1 MTLHDLVMLPYA
13 GEHLVL
19 SHYAIS
25 SRSNRPKSR
34 KWPKPRFWPFGS
46 FKNAILLSLSDPS
59 SAGNFAQSWKTFNT
73 ITICNI
79 KSIQQTKL
87 EKMA

>member
-1 MTLHDLVMLPYA
+1 MQIAERTSVNYCGPATTIYYCKNL
-13 GEHLVL
+13 
-19 SHYAIS
+19 
-25 SRSNRPKSR
+25 
-34 KWPKPRFWPFGS
+34 FWPFGS

-59 SAGNFAQSWKTFNT
+59 SAGNFAQSWKTFST

>member
-1 MTLHDLVMLPYA
+1 MTDTIGKQVLTIADL
-13 GEHLVL
+13 
-19 SHYAIS
+19 
-25 SRSNRPKSR
+25 RPPSITVKNL
-34 KWPKPRFWPFGS
+34 FWPFGS

-59 SAGNFAQSWKTFNT
+59 SAGNFARSWKTFST

-87 EKMA
+87 RKMA